1 MQAISLIKAQ
11 IEEDSKESVHNYE
24 LISLK
29 LKLAEQQTEEST
41 QAMRKYCTGMIN
53 RKINRP

>member
-1 MQAISLIKAQ
+1 MQAVTLIKAQ
-11 IEEDSKESVHNYE
+11 IEEDSKESMHNYE

-41 QAMRKYCTGMIN
+41 QASRKYCTATIN
-53 RKINRP
+53 RKIN